1 MATAASFVMMHM
13 PRSLSQG
20 RALERRPRRCS
31 EAAEFWRLRLKTVT
45 EIGRQLLPMNENE
58 QSPASAG
65 SSTRSP
71 ASAASFK
78 FKARLTRKDEARAE
92 AAERQLHQTQVLA
105 AEAVAQ
111 QKYLEQA
118 LKMQDQLA
126 LNCDLAWLA
135 QADKEKAALR
145 SELENMVK
153 EAELETGAEELKT
166 RLLELELEEATA
178 ERDKAVQAATRAMTI
193 PELQG
198 DEYEVLQE
206 LLKAKH

>member
-1 MATAASFVMMHM
+1 
-13 PRSLSQG
+13 L
-20 RALERRPRRCS
+20 
-31 EAAEFWRLRLKTVT
+31 
-45 EIGRQLLPMNENE
+45 
-58 QSPASAG
+58 
-65 SSTRSP
+65 P

-198 DEYEVLQE
+198 EEYEVLQE
-206 LLKAKH
+206 LLKA

>member
-1 MATAASFVMMHM
+1 
-13 PRSLSQG
+13 
-20 RALERRPRRCS
+20 
-31 EAAEFWRLRLKTVT
+31 
-45 EIGRQLLPMNENE
+45 MNENE

-145 SELENMVK
+145 SELK

-198 DEYEVLQE
+198 EEYEVLQE
-206 LLKAKH
+206 LLKA

>member
-1 MATAASFVMMHM
+1 
-13 PRSLSQG
+13 
-20 RALERRPRRCS
+20 
-31 EAAEFWRLRLKTVT
+31 
-45 EIGRQLLPMNENE
+45 MNEYE

-92 AAERQLHQTQVLA
+92 AAEQQLHQTQVLA

-126 LNCDLAWLA
+126 LNCHLAWLA

-198 DEYEVLQE
+198 EEYEVLQE
-206 LLKAKH
+206 LLKA